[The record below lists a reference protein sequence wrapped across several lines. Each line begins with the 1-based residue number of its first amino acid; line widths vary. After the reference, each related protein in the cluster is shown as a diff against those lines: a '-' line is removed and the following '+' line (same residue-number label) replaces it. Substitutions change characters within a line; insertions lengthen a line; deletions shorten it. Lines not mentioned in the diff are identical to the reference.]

1 MGKNSRH
8 SKDRLYITATEWSTN
23 YGGKKVAANEN
34 TVRSLPF
41 SHCALSLLPYETPVL
56 LGRDNGVI
64 FDHENIMSYLL
75 KYKND
80 PVSGEE
86 RTIKDIIKLNMTK
99 NTDDEWEW

>member
-1 MGKNSRH
+1 
-8 SKDRLYITATEWSTN
+8 
-23 YGGKKVAANEN
+23 
-34 TVRSLPF
+34 
-41 SHCALSLLPYETPVL
+41 LPYETPVL

-64 FDHENIMSYLL
+64 FDYENIMSYLL